1 MKIKKIY
8 SKKNKKKLIH
18 MVFRKNSKNT
28 KSRENISPEKQFLQ
42 VANINL
48 NKNDTFKAHKHIWK
62 KPLYKK
68 KIAQESWVVIE
79 GKVKVY
85 YYDTDG
91 VFITSTIINRGDL
104 SISFEGGHNYK
115 ALTNKT
121 YVYEFKTGPYEGVK
135 LDKVF
140 I

>member
-1 MKIKKIY
+1 M
-8 SKKNKKKLIH
+8 
-18 MVFRKNSKNT
+18 
-28 KSRENISPEKQFLQ
+28 
-42 VANINL
+42 
-48 NKNDTFKAHKHIWK
+48 
-62 KPLYKK
+62 
-68 KIAQESWVVIE
+68 VIE

-91 VFITSTIINRGDL
+91 VFITSTVINRGDL

-140 I
+140 IWISHDKHQRIDFYN